1 MQLGFELALAGITTV
16 FIFLVLLIF
25 LMTLMS
31 KIIVN
36 YENKGK
42 QKKISSETTPESGLL
57 SDELLR
63 RIISDAVQQHRSK
76 NTSV

>member
-16 FIFLVLLIF
+16 FIFLVLLIL

-31 KIIVN
+31 KIIMAYENKDEQKQVN
-36 YENKGK
+36 YEA
-42 QKKISSETTPESGLL
+42 SPL

-63 RIISDAVQQHRSK
+63 RIVTDAVRQHRSK
-76 NTSV
+76 NTSA

>member
-31 KIIVN
+31 KIIMA
-36 YENKGK
+36 YESKDEQK
-42 QKKISSETTPESGLL
+42 QASPEAAPL

-63 RIISDAVQQHRSK
+63 RIVTDAVQQHRSN
-76 NTSV
+76 NTSA